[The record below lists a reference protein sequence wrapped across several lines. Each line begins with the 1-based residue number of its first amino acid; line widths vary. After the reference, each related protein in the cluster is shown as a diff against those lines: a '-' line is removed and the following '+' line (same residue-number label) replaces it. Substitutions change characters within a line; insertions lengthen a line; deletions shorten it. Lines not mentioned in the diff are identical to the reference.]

1 MVPTEVALSLAGG
14 IPYGKHMCGVE
25 EDEPGPYQSLGP
37 PLLNPAQL
45 ISKWQGLALPNYVA

>member
-25 EDEPGPYQSLGP
+25 EDEPGPDQSPGP

-45 ISKWQGLALPNYVA
+45 ISKWQGLALQNYAA